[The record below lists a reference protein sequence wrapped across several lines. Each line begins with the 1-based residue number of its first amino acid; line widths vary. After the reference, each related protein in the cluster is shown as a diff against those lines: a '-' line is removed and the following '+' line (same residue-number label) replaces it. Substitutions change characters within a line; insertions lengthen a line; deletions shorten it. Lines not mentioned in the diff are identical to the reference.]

1 MESSQKRILN
11 QLNRFPHWFINKVLW
26 IKVNMGFGN
35 LTVRAVK
42 SSKITENPQQG
53 DREAIVDISKI
64 WNHGN
69 EPSQ

>member
-1 MESSQKRILN
+1 
-11 QLNRFPHWFINKVLW
+11 
-26 IKVNMGFGN
+26 MGFGN
-35 LTVRAVK
+35 LTVRALK

-69 EPSQ
+69 EPIQ

>member
-1 MESSQKRILN
+1 
-11 QLNRFPHWFINKVLW
+11 
-26 IKVNMGFGN
+26 MGFAK
-35 LTVRAVK
+35 LMVRTVK

-64 WNHGN
+64 YNHGN